1 MNLEV
6 KKKILERDYA
16 ERMATFKKETGV
28 TLDVNDIHTFVK
40 YDMWVKK
47 ISRRARNSMSLISD
61 IIYTLD
67 PLYLKETVILDSGLC
82 IDFMNREIYF
92 PSDGTDADGKLFSID
107 KYRVNTGLEDFLEL
121 NNWEN
126 ELEEAYTKAKEL
138 RDEREYA
145 DLVKQYSNAQQ

>member
-61 IIYTLD
+61 IIFTLD

-82 IDFMNREIYF
+82 IDSMNREIYF

-121 NNWEN
+121 NNWES
-126 ELEEAYTKAKEL
+126 ELEEAYKKAKEL

-145 DLVKQYSNAQQ
+145 DLVKQYNAQQ